1 MSTMDNETDVLA
13 VHAIPVIVQE
23 EDIVCPA
30 PNCHEQNGGL
40 TLNDRPTGS
49 RPSSQLSQ
57 NGSSGYGST
66 RSQVGPFGTSNRPS
80 PASSSSSSSSST
92 NSNSTKTA
100 NNNTNSKP
108 KRSVWFGGSKGS
120 SLRAQRA
127 ASAEP
132 EPETVMS
139 EPEVTAASK
148 TRGGPQ
154 YASLRIPN
162 RIRPHG
168 GSHGELSSFED
179 RGLDLAEAEVDSDVE
194 VEVER
199 GPMPAPRG
207 HNPLRHANSLDAQ
220 VRFFFLFMFWTR
232 PTNTNF
238 EFQSLLHYSHEIL
251 IHFSPFFCFV
261 FYPPNPQKNILC
273 VV

>member
-1 MSTMDNETDVLA
+1 MDNETDVLA

-139 EPEVTAASK
+139 EPEATAASK

-168 GSHGELSSFED
+168 GSHGELNSFED
-179 RGLDLAEAEVDSDVE
+179 RGLDLAEAEVDSD

-207 HNPLRHANSLDAQ
+207 HNPLRHANSLEAQ
-220 VRFFFLFMFWTR
+220 VRFSFFFLLLFIFWTR

-238 EFQSLLHYSHEIL
+238 YYFTIHTKYSFFLL
-251 IHFSPFFCFV
+251 CFV
-261 FYPPNPQKNILC
+261 FIHAILKKISC
-273 VV
+273 VLCD

>member
-1 MSTMDNETDVLA
+1 MSTIDNQTDVLA

-23 EDIVCPA
+23 EDIVCPT
-30 PNCHEQNGGL
+30 PNCQGGS
-40 TLNDRPTGS
+40 TLNDRPSGS

-66 RSQVGPFGTSNRPS
+66 RSQVGPFGIGTSNRPS

-92 NSNSTKTA
+92 NSNSKTAA
-100 NNNTNSKP
+100 NNNNNNNKP
-108 KRSVWFGGSKGS
+108 KRSVWFGNS
-120 SLRAQRA
+120 SMRGQRA
-127 ASAEP
+127 VSAEP

-139 EPEVTAASK
+139 EPGVTTGNGTVTK

-162 RIRPHG
+162 RISHHG
-168 GSHGELSSFED
+168 GSHGELNSFED

-194 VEVER
+194 VENR

-207 HNPLRHANSLDAQ
+207 HPLRHASSLEAQ
-220 VRFFFLFMFWTR
+220 VRFFSLFLFD
-232 PTNTNF
+232 
-238 EFQSLLHYSHEIL
+238 LL
-251 IHFSPFFCFV
+251 
-261 FYPPNPQKNILC
+261 
-273 VV
+273 

>member
-1 MSTMDNETDVLA
+1 MDNETDVLA

-23 EDIVCPA
+23 EDIVCPT
-30 PNCHEQNGGL
+30 PNCHEGQNGVGL
-40 TLNDRPTGS
+40 TLNNDRPLTGS

-120 SLRAQRA
+120 SLARAQRA
-127 ASAEP
+127 TSAEP
-132 EPETVMS
+132 ETETVMS
-139 EPEVTAASK
+139 EPEVTSASSK

-207 HNPLRHANSLDAQ
+207 HNPLRHANSLEAQ
-220 VRFFFLFMFWTR
+220 VRFFF
-232 PTNTNF
+232 
-238 EFQSLLHYSHEIL
+238 S
-251 IHFSPFFCFV
+251 
-261 FYPPNPQKNILC
+261 FYVLDKANQYQF
-273 VV
+273 